1 MSFTTQW
8 EDLRPRLIHCTSG
21 HSRTPPRG
29 SKSKCLSR
37 HANNWLSI
45 TIPLVPP
52 RALGD
57 VTQLDVGAPV
67 DVGAVSEVV
76 IGRRLTSLG
85 FHKVR
90 TVCHFGDNIL
100 IGDEGTIQC
109 VRKYN
114 RENRGQ
120 EIGIYE

>member
-1 MSFTTQW
+1 MFV
-8 EDLRPRLIHCTSG
+8 
-21 HSRTPPRG
+21 PPLD
-29 SKSKCLSR
+29 S
-37 HANNWLSI
+37 WLSI

-67 DVGAVSEVV
+67 HVGAQRSCV
-76 IGRRLTSLG
+76 GRRLTSLG